1 MIPRCSNCHSTDR
14 NPVPRSFDMDLPA
27 PVLCDLCT
35 VAISMGDLST
45 FHSLTRAPT
54 DSVKHDE

>member
-1 MIPRCSNCHSTDR
+1 MIPCCSNCHSTER

-35 VAISMGDLST
+35 VLISVGDLST
-45 FHSLTRAPT
+45 FWLLTRAPI
-54 DSVKHDE
+54 DLVKHDE